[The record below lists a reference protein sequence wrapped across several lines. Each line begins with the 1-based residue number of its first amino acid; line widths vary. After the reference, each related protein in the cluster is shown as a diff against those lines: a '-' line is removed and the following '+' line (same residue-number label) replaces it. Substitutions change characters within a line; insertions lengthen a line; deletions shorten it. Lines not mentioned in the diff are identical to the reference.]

1 MLQHASTAKCTILL
15 QGCRNVSADVFF
27 IAVELVCEMFRVK

>member
-1 MLQHASTAKCTILL
+1 MLQYASTAKCTIQL

-27 IAVELVCEMFRVK
+27 IAVEIVCEMFRFK